1 MFHAKQRN
9 SKKFLLD
16 LPKIFRTIACL
27 RLWKFSLQK
36 KLSKKTLLWEATS
49 DYTLLVSKKW
59 CSLHLAEDVWQ
70 KIAYLESSCSIY
82 LNICGNFRW
91 KRPSIKKWLPGM
103 QYITPC

>member
-49 DYTLLVSKKW
+49 DYTLLVSKK
-59 CSLHLAEDVWQ
+59 
-70 KIAYLESSCSIY
+70 
-82 LNICGNFRW
+82 
-91 KRPSIKKWLPGM
+91 
-103 QYITPC
+103 